1 MKKYL
6 TFGVGLLAAVFLS
19 EQAVKNTV
27 ANKPT
32 PKVKYFFITF
42 SFY

>member
-1 MKKYL
+1 M
-6 TFGVGLLAAVFLS
+6 LLLFVSIPISS
-19 EQAVKNTV
+19 EQAVKNTA